1 MSPLPRLILLFFFA
15 AAAAAVTASVASLN
29 GAASDLL
36 PKYGLPKGLIP
47 DSVASYSFDEATG
60 AFEIHLASTCYV
72 HFGSHLVYYE
82 RTITGKLSEGA
93 ISDLSG
99 VQAKKLFL
107 WVYVTGMVA
116 HPDQGTIEFQAGFI
130 SESLSASMF
139 DEVPTCGSS
148 VGAQLRGAAGVIGEL
163 GLLPVAQSKEYYIS
177 VTRPEPRV
185 ENPHSQRTA
194 GPSSLL
200 SRCRLS
206 PKVPFS
212 CGVFCCLY
220 QYLVVAPGLNGHR

>member
-1 MSPLPRLILLFFFA
+1 SLPHPQNAKHKKALIPQKNPKPPTAMSPLPSLLLLLAVSATA
-15 AAAAAVTASVASLN
+15 AAAG
-29 GAASDLL
+29 GAASLKGAANDLL

-72 HFGSHLVYYE
+72 HFGSHLVYYD
-82 RTITGKLSEGA
+82 RHITGKLSKGA

-116 HPDQGTIEFQAGFI
+116 HPDKGTIEFQAGFV

-139 DEVPTCGSS
+139 DEVPSCGSS

-163 GLLPVAQSKEYYIS
+163 GLLPVAQ
-177 VTRPEPRV
+177 
-185 ENPHSQRTA
+185 A
-194 GPSSLL
+194 
-200 SRCRLS
+200 
-206 PKVPFS
+206 
-212 CGVFCCLY
+212 
-220 QYLVVAPGLNGHR
+220 

>member
-1 MSPLPRLILLFFFA
+1 MSPLPRLILLCFA
-15 AAAAAVTASVASLN
+15 AAATAAVTASVASLN
-29 GAASDLL
+29 GAANDLL
-36 PKYGLPKGLIP
+36 PKYDLPKGLIP

-82 RTITGKLSEGA
+82 RTITGKLSRGA

-163 GLLPVAQSKEYYIS
+163 GLLPVAQMDLS
-177 VTRPEPRV
+177 VRHAHES
-185 ENPHSQRTA
+185 NDA
-194 GPSSLL
+194 
-200 SRCRLS
+200 
-206 PKVPFS
+206 
-212 CGVFCCLY
+212 
-220 QYLVVAPGLNGHR
+220 

>member
-1 MSPLPRLILLFFFA
+1 MSPLPRIVLLLTVVVA
-15 AAAAAVTASVASLN
+15 AAAARR
-29 GAASDLL
+29 GAANDLL

-47 DSVASYSFDEATG
+47 DSVASYSFDESTG
-60 AFEIHLASTCYV
+60 AFEIHLAGTCYV

-82 RTITGKLSEGA
+82 RTITGKLSKGA

-116 HPDQGTIEFQAGFI
+116 LPDQGTIEFQSGFI

-148 VGAQLRGAAGVIGEL
+148 VGAQLRGATGVIGEL
-163 GLLPVAQSKEYYIS
+163 GLLPVAQ
-177 VTRPEPRV
+177 VGGLGRFAVDGRV
-185 ENPHSQRTA
+185 GPAVIRGGGVLRA
-194 GPSSLL
+194 G
-200 SRCRLS
+200 
-206 PKVPFS
+206 
-212 CGVFCCLY
+212 GVR
-220 QYLVVAPGLNGHR
+220 V

>member
-1 MSPLPRLILLFFFA
+1 MPPLPRLLPILLL
-15 AAAAAVTASVASLN
+15 AAAVTAAAAQAGGVSLN
-29 GAASDLL
+29 GAANDLL

-47 DSVASYSFDEATG
+47 DVASYTFDEATG

-82 RTITGKLSEGA
+82 RTITGKLSKGA

-116 HPDQGTIEFQAGFI
+116 HPDKGTIEFQAGFI

-139 DEVPTCGSS
+139 DEVPTCGTS

-163 GLLPVAQSKEYYIS
+163 GLLPVAQVRLLTVLHLKSLSTEL
-177 VTRPEPRV
+177 V
-185 ENPHSQRTA
+185 EIDWD
-194 GPSSLL
+194 
-200 SRCRLS
+200 
-206 PKVPFS
+206 
-212 CGVFCCLY
+212 
-220 QYLVVAPGLNGHR
+220 

>member
-1 MSPLPRLILLFFFA
+1 MSPLPRRLVVLVLL
-15 AAAAAVTASVASLN
+15 AAAVAATASAASLS
-29 GAASDLL
+29 GAANDLL

-47 DSVASYSFDEATG
+47 DSVTSYSFDEATG

-82 RTITGKLSEGA
+82 RTITGKLSRGA

-116 HPDQGTIEFQAGFI
+116 HPDQGTIEFQAGFV

-139 DEVPTCGSS
+139 DEVRTCGSS
-148 VGAQLRGAAGVIGEL
+148 AGAQLRGAAGVIGEL
-163 GLLPVAQSKEYYIS
+163 GLLPVAQ
-177 VTRPEPRV
+177 VFFT
-185 ENPHSQRTA
+185 
-194 GPSSLL
+194 SLL
-200 SRCRLS
+200 LYKLPSLS
-206 PKVPFS
+206 NQLGGGWEFS
-212 CGVFCCLY
+212 PAFCL
-220 QYLVVAPGLNGHR
+220 LD

>member
-1 MSPLPRLILLFFFA
+1 MSPLPRLLPILLL
-15 AAAAAVTASVASLN
+15 AAAVTAAAAQAGGASLN
-29 GAASDLL
+29 GAANDLL

-47 DSVASYSFDEATG
+47 DSVASYSFHEATG

-82 RTITGKLSEGA
+82 RTITGKLSKGA
-93 ISDLSG
+93 ISDLTG

-116 HPDQGTIEFQAGFI
+116 HPDKGTIEFQAGFV

-139 DEVPTCGSS
+139 DEVPTCGAS

-163 GLLPVAQSKEYYIS
+163 GLLPVAQVRLLTVLPHELPRAELVRTSEMDGNWIS
-177 VTRPEPRV
+177 
-185 ENPHSQRTA
+185 
-194 GPSSLL
+194 
-200 SRCRLS
+200 
-206 PKVPFS
+206 
-212 CGVFCCLY
+212 
-220 QYLVVAPGLNGHR
+220 

>member
-1 MSPLPRLILLFFFA
+1 MSPLPRLILLLFATA
-15 AAAAAVTASVASLN
+15 AAAAATASAASLK

-82 RTITGKLSEGA
+82 KEITGKLSKGA

-163 GLLPVAQSKEYYIS
+163 GLLPVAQVFLRLNNSYIS
-177 VTRPEPRV
+177 C
-185 ENPHSQRTA
+185 S
-194 GPSSLL
+194 PSIESVG
-200 SRCRLS
+200 RWMGIS
-206 PKVPFS
+206 PTLFT
-212 CGVFCCLY
+212 
-220 QYLVVAPGLNGHR
+220 

>member
-1 MSPLPRLILLFFFA
+1 MSPLPRIVLLLTVVV
-15 AAAAAVTASVASLN
+15 AAAAVVTVSVMSLS
-29 GAASDLL
+29 GAANDLL

-60 AFEIHLASTCYV
+60 AFEIHLAGTCYV

-82 RTITGKLSEGA
+82 RTITGKLSKGA

-148 VGAQLRGAAGVIGEL
+148 VGAQLRGAAGVIDDL
-163 GLLPVAQSKEYYIS
+163 GLLPVAQVAKQVKSLVK
-177 VTRPEPRV
+177 
-185 ENPHSQRTA
+185 NPLNYGIAFVLMELDSQ
-194 GPSSLL
+194 
-200 SRCRLS
+200 
-206 PKVPFS
+206 K
-212 CGVFCCLY
+212 
-220 QYLVVAPGLNGHR
+220 

>member
-1 MSPLPRLILLFFFA
+1 MSPLPGLLPIVLLA
-15 AAAAAVTASVASLN
+15 AAATAAAAQAGGVSLN
-29 GAASDLL
+29 GAANDLL

-47 DSVASYSFDEATG
+47 DSVASYTFDEATG

-82 RTITGKLSEGA
+82 RTITGKLSKGA

-116 HPDQGTIEFQAGFI
+116 HPDKGTIELQAGFI

-139 DEVPTCGSS
+139 DEVPTCGTS

-163 GLLPVAQSKEYYIS
+163 GLLPVAQVRLLTVLHLKSPSTEL
-177 VTRPEPRV
+177 V
-185 ENPHSQRTA
+185 EIDWD
-194 GPSSLL
+194 
-200 SRCRLS
+200 
-206 PKVPFS
+206 
-212 CGVFCCLY
+212 
-220 QYLVVAPGLNGHR
+220 